1 MGKLVLGLGGGLPLT
16 FHRDIIHAIQRGA
29 IRLLSRM
36 GIRAKL
42 RAFQGAWAQQLVT
55 NSLTEDEKL

>member
-1 MGKLVLGLGGGLPLT
+1 M